1 MTGSG
6 SVDVDWEPPSE
17 ARGADLERFVR
28 DLALCLSV
36 HRGRSP
42 ALVWPEGV
50 DAVVA
55 RAARGRRGS
64 GSASPSAPGRDGDEK
79 RDVSSELTRALGA
92 ALGTEVSSSW
102 VELPM
107 GAESP
112 GNTAET
118 DLVLAPVRGSCGGRV
133 EASPPGQVAAVL
145 NHPLELRL
153 RAGQALY
160 VPSGF
165 VYTLNNVH
173 TPCTLQV
180 FAVHPSTGSAGPSA
194 PGTGGAAGGP

>member
-1 MTGSG
+1 M
-6 SVDVDWEPPSE
+6 DWEPPSE
-17 ARGADLERFVR
+17 ACGADLEHFVR

-36 HRGRSP
+36 HRGKSP
-42 ALVWPEGV
+42 ALVWPDGI

-55 RAARGRRGS
+55 CGRTGG
-64 GSASPSAPGRDGDEK
+64 GSASPSAERDGDEK
-79 RDVSSELTRALGA
+79 RDESSELTRALGA

-102 VELPM
+102 VELPL
-107 GAESP
+107 GAESI

-153 RAGQALY
+153 LAGQALY
-160 VPSGF
+160 VPRGF

-180 FAVHPSTGSAGPSA
+180 FALHPSTGSAGPSA